1 VTLVLC
7 YTGCLANCKLPEW
20 NSTYSNTIDNH
31 FTSIRWDRKWWMKWG
46 KVLWQ
51 ACQQDKEMCSILSN
65 TESGNFGY
73 WRCLG
78 EEWNTTK
85 VILSWFGEA
94 WDRVSVNRG
103 HCPMTVGWRRWWITE
118 SLDCLGME
126 YSWPWCAFEHSRYGM
141 TMLGFENGCLYPWR
155 INRAERE
162 AGNGVSSRTTSCRR
176 RTMRDALGRVVWHF
190 ERGL

>member
-31 FTSIRWDRKWWMKWG
+31 FTSIRWDRKWWMKWE

-141 TMLGFENGCLYPWR
+141 TMWGLKTVVCTREESTGPSVKREMGSQR
-155 INRAERE
+155 ERHLVGDGQCGMLWE
-162 AGNGVSSRTTSCRR
+162 G
-176 RTMRDALGRVVWHF
+176 
-190 ERGL
+190 